1 MLFTSGATG
10 PAKGVVYTH
19 GQLAAQVEQVRGVHR
34 LTGEDRLVAAF
45 APFALYGPALGV
57 AAAVPDMTVTAPGT
71 LTAVALAEAVRAVEA
86 TVVFASPAAL
96 RNVVATAADLQSG
109 HRQALAGVRLVM
121 SAGAPVPA
129 SLLRQVQTV
138 VPNAELHTPYGMT
151 EVLPV
156 TDIDLSEIEAAG
168 PGNGVC
174 VGRPLPGVEVR
185 LSPLDRDR
193 PGDRI
198 PHGAC
203 RCHR

>member
-1 MLFTSGATG
+1 
-10 PAKGVVYTH
+10 
-19 GQLAAQVEQVRGVHR
+19 
-34 LTGEDRLVAAF
+34 
-45 APFALYGPALGV
+45 
-57 AAAVPDMTVTAPGT
+57 MTVTAPGT

-129 SLLRQVQTV
+129 SLLRQVRTV

-198 PHGAC
+198 LHGAC